1 MDKVSLTLQI
11 EQERLDVMN
20 FYLGKQGGGPVLKE
34 LEKRLQE
41 LYEQAVPEDTRGYI
55 DYKLKPMKPVPRSHA
70 KKSAPKTNPPATETV
85 EPDES
90 GGKTHTDSQQ

>member
-34 LEKRLQE
+34 LENRLQE
-41 LYEQAVPEDTRGYI
+41 LYEQAVPEETRGYI
-55 DYKLKPMKPVPRSHA
+55 DYKLKPLKPAPRSHT
-70 KKSAPKTNPPATETV
+70 KKPASKSELSV
-85 EPDES
+85 KEAHKQDEGNS
-90 GGKTHTDSQQ
+90 ETHTESTQ